1 MSITLLCTR
10 NNQVKFKMKST
21 IQFGLVP
28 LQNEILRYRSKYIQ
42 DLCERP
48 IKFDEWYQSIIKWED
63 IRWEETTLSGFQF
76 IST

>member
-1 MSITLLCTR
+1 MSIFSKIVRNEVKAQMSITFLYTR

-28 LQNEILRYRSKYIQ
+28 LQNEILRCRSKYIQ

-48 IKFDEWYQSIIKWED
+48 VKFDK
-63 IRWEETTLSGFQF
+63 
-76 IST
+76 